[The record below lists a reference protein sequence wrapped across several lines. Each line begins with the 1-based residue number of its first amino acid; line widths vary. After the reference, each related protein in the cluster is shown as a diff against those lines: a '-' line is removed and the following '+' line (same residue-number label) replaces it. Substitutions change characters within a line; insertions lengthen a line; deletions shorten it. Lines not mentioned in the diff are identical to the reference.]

1 MKGKNKT
8 KWYDNGNIITTMI
21 IVTIIVAIVCSQSFA
36 VVGKSSLEIFS
47 SIINHNSIYLL
58 IIIYFILLKFK
69 IGKIYFN
76 YLNLFLVFMYFII
89 TITSFLTVVQSF
101 SLNTLLT
108 FLLNISILIYLF
120 HTMFRDTRVWREFK
134 LGNSPFNEIKNDT
147 YYSTIAF
154 LVAIMLVVNLIS
166 TVVISGVLIAFIDFI
181 FYLLFGRYIYLYRLY
196 LDNKKKDI
204 NNKGNFDE
212 IRSDIKDAIDN
223 IKDKTDL
230 DEKFIDFKDKV
241 ENTVDDIKDKTNDF
255 IKDNK
260 LDEKFEDVKDNISD
274 VVDNLKEKT
283 NDFINNDSS
292 TKTVKNNKT
301 TKKKGVDK

>member
-1 MKGKNKT
+1 
-8 KWYDNGNIITTMI
+8 
-21 IVTIIVAIVCSQSFA
+21 
-36 VVGKSSLEIFS
+36 
-47 SIINHNSIYLL
+47 
-58 IIIYFILLKFK
+58 
-69 IGKIYFN
+69 
-76 YLNLFLVFMYFII
+76 
-89 TITSFLTVVQSF
+89 
-101 SLNTLLT
+101 
-108 FLLNISILIYLF
+108 
-120 HTMFRDTRVWREFK
+120 
-134 LGNSPFNEIKNDT
+134 
-147 YYSTIAF
+147 
-154 LVAIMLVVNLIS
+154 MLVVNLIS

-283 NDFINNDSS
+283 NDFINNDSN
-292 TKTVKNNKT
+292 TKTAKNNKT